1 MFALIDCNNFY
12 ASCQR
17 VFRPELNGKPVVI
30 LSNNDGCIIARSQE
44 AKDLGIKMGDP
55 YFKNI
60 KLLAD
65 NNVNVFSSN
74 YALYQ
79 DMSNRVMTILSD
91 YSPESE
97 IYSIDEC
104 FLKLKGYENY
114 NLHDYGIQMHK
125 KVLRC
130 TGIPV
135 SVGIAPTKALAKI
148 ANKIAKKFAKVWTN
162 SYVIDTEEKRIK
174 ALRWTKISDVW
185 GIGRQYATKL
195 QANGVMNAYD
205 FVMLPDAYVRKLM
218 SVVGLRLKHD
228 LEGKSSID
236 FEEVKDK
243 QNIAC
248 TRAFEARITDKKE
261 MRERIST
268 YTGVVAEKLRKDNL
282 HCNSMS
288 VFVMTNPFST
298 GKIYHKSIRM
308 KTPFPT
314 NSTLEMN
321 KMAIQLLE
329 MAWQD
334 GWEFAKAGVI
344 VGSITRAE
352 NYQTNLFIGENP
364 KHLQLMK
371 AMDSVNKKY
380 GDKKIRLGSQDLKKT
395 WKMRREFLS
404 PNYTTNWN
412 DLITANC
419 TI

>member
-1 MFALIDCNNFY
+1 MYALIDCNNFY

-60 KLLAD
+60 KLLND

-104 FLKLKGYENY
+104 FLKLNGYENF
-114 NLHDYGIQMHK
+114 NLQEYGTQMHK
-125 KVLRC
+125 RVLRC

-148 ANKIAKKFAKVWTN
+148 ANKIAKKFAKIWNN

-174 ALRWTKISDVW
+174 ALKWTKIGDVW

-195 QANGVMNAYD
+195 QAQGVMNAYD

-236 FEEVKDK
+236 FEEIKDK

-248 TRAFEARITDKKE
+248 TRAFDARITEKVE

-282 HCNSMS
+282 HCNSIS

-329 MAWQD
+329 LAWQD

-364 KHLQLMK
+364 RHLQLMK
-371 AMDSVNKKY
+371 AMDGLNKKY
-380 GDKKIRLGSQDLKKT
+380 GDKKIRIASQDLKKT

-419 TI
+419 TK

>member
-1 MFALIDCNNFY
+1 MYALIDCNNFY

-17 VFRPELNGKPVVI
+17 VFRPALNGKPVVI

-60 KLLAD
+60 KLLND

-104 FLKLKGYENY
+104 FLKLNGYEHF

-148 ANKIAKKFAKVWTN
+148 ANKIAKKFAKIWNN

-174 ALRWTKISDVW
+174 ALKWTKIGDVW
-185 GIGRQYATKL
+185 GIGRQHTTKL
-195 QANGVMNAYD
+195 QAQGVMNAYD

-236 FEEVKDK
+236 FEKVKDK

-248 TRAFEARITDKKE
+248 TRAFDARITEKVE

-282 HCNSMS
+282 HCNSIS

-329 MAWQD
+329 LAWQD

-364 KHLQLMK
+364 RHLQLMK
-371 AMDSVNKKY
+371 AMDGLNKKY
-380 GDKKIRLGSQDLKKT
+380 GDKKIRIASQDLKKT

-404 PNYTTNWN
+404 PNYTTSWN

-419 TI
+419 TK

>member
-1 MFALIDCNNFY
+1 MYALIDCNNFY

-55 YFKNI
+55 YFKNVQ
-60 KLLAD
+60 LLEA

-79 DMSNRVMTILSD
+79 DMSNRVMSILAE

-104 FLKLKGYENY
+104 FLKLNGFENFD
-114 NLHDYGIQMHK
+114 LHDYGIQMHK

-148 ANKIAKKFAKVWTN
+148 ANKIAKKFAKIWNN
-162 SYVIDTEEKRIK
+162 SYVIDNEEKRVK
-174 ALRWTKISDVW
+174 ALKWTKIGDVW
-185 GIGRQYATKL
+185 GIGRQYAKKL
-195 QANGVMNAYD
+195 EMQGVNNAYE
-205 FVMLPDAYVRKLM
+205 FTMLPDAYVRKLM

-236 FEEVKDK
+236 FEEIKDK

-248 TRAFEARITDKKE
+248 TRAFEARINDKLE
-261 MRERIST
+261 MRERITT
-268 YTGVVAEKLRKDNL
+268 YAGVVAEKLRKDNL
-282 HCNSMS
+282 HCNSIS
-288 VFVMTNPFST
+288 VFIMTNPFST

-314 NSTLEMN
+314 NSTLEMI
-321 KMAIQLLE
+321 KMATQLLNI
-329 MAWQD
+329 AWQD
-334 GWEFAKAGVI
+334 GWDFAKAGVI
-344 VGSITRAE
+344 LGSITRSE
-352 NYQTNLFIGENP
+352 SYQTNLFIGENP
-364 KHLQLMK
+364 RHLKLMK
-371 AMDSVNKKY
+371 AMDGLNKKY
-380 GDKKIRLGSQDLKKT
+380 GDKKIRIASQDLKRT

-412 DLITANC
+412 DIITVNC
-419 TI
+419 NK